1 MRDDKG
7 YLCFVSYVGEVL
19 DLSLWKYSF
28 NLVTRELDLAK
39 KKKQALDNLFS
50 ANRISQSTYD
60 YLETE
65 LSTAITDL
73 QDHLKSL
80 KDKMTMRTQEL
91 EKQVNTLEL
100 FLASLEIHHAAG
112 DVDDDTHGKQSNAIL
127 LGLEAT
133 KQELE
138 NIRTASQ
145 KAVPEPP
152 KAPLAALEPVE
163 ETVTGE
169 ETAAVEAAEPVEP
182 TEIEEEETTPVEE
195 PAVYEPVEPVEPS
208 QEGAA
213 EGAVEEPGESEV
225 SPLAS
230 YSEEPQEQHFAGPE
244 TVPEF

>member
-1 MRDDKG
+1 M
-7 YLCFVSYVGEVL
+7 

-28 NLVTRELDLAK
+28 DLVTRELDLAK

-50 ANRISQSTYD
+50 SNRISQSTYD

-73 QDHLKSL
+73 EDHLRSL

-100 FLASLEIHHAAG
+100 FLASLEIHHVAG
-112 DVDDDTHGKQSNAIL
+112 DVDDETYGKQSNAIL

-145 KAVPEPP
+145 QAVSEPP
-152 KAPLAALEPVE
+152 EAPVAPLAPVE
-163 ETVTGE
+163 ETV
-169 ETAAVEAAEPVEP
+169 AVEAAEPVEP
-182 TEIEEEETTPVEE
+182 AGIEEEEAVPVEE
-195 PAVYEPVEPVEPS
+195 PAVYEPAEPAGSS
-208 QEGAA
+208 QEVTA
-213 EGAVEEPGESEV
+213 EGAVEEPDESEI

-230 YSEEPQEQHFAGPE
+230 YSEEPPEQPSAGPE
-244 TVPEF
+244 TATEY

>member
-1 MRDDKG
+1 
-7 YLCFVSYVGEVL
+7 L

-65 LSTAITDL
+65 
-73 QDHLKSL
+73 DHLKSL

-138 NIRTASQ
+138 SIRTASQ

-163 ETVTGE
+163 ETVTVE
-169 ETAAVEAAEPVEP
+169 ETAAVEAAEPLEP
-182 TEIEEEETTPVEE
+182 TEFEEEETIPAEE
-195 PAVYEPVEPVEPS
+195 PAVYEPVETVEPS
-208 QEGAA
+208 QEGTA
-213 EGAVEEPGESEV
+213 ESAVEEPGESEV
-225 SPLAS
+225 SPFVS
-230 YSEEPQEQHFAGPE
+230 YSEEPEEEPSAGSE